1 MYNGEFELITETNC
15 HMTWYEE
22 WFFTMEFLWGRT
34 ISRWKDAS
42 SPNEFGV
49 TTSLLIEVFDKK
61 CQQVVIARNSWTVY
75 ATQIDYIQLRGDKSN
90 DRYGDKCVII
100 WDNINVK
107 LVKMSELGLQ
117 RATYSNYYG
126 KNCAKGGIFL

>member
-1 MYNGEFELITETNC
+1 MRNS
-15 HMTWYEE
+15 
-22 WFFTMEFLWGRT
+22 FFTMEFCWGRT
-34 ISRWKDAS
+34 ISRWIDIS
-42 SPNEFGV
+42 SPNTFGV
-49 TTSLLIEVFDKK
+49 TTFLLIEVFDKK
-61 CQQVVIARNSWTVY
+61 YQQIMIARNSWPVY
-75 ATQIDYIQLRGDKSN
+75 VTQAEDIELRGDKWN
-90 DRYGDKCVII
+90 DRYGDKCVIQ